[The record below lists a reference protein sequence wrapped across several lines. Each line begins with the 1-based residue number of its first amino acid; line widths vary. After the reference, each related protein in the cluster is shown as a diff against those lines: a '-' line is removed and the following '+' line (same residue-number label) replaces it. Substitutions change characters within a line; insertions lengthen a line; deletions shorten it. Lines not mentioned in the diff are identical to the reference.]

1 LSFFSGIQTN
11 LIPAVHCNPSKK
23 LGISIAIRAKK
34 FFLASREI
42 IPLVISI

>member
-1 LSFFSGIQTN
+1 LSEFFGILTN
-11 LIPAVHCNPSKK
+11 PFPAVHCNPSKK

-42 IPLVISI
+42 IPLVISN